1 LSHISEDGDA
11 PNRARKGFDY
21 EAGDAK
27 RKDEREE
34 VWSESDEKEEV
45 WSELDEQE
53 EVYGRI
59 RRARGGMQPT
69 IEQEEAWSE
78 ADEQ

>member
-11 PNRARKGFDY
+11 PNRARKGLDH

-34 VWSESDEKEEV
+34 VWSESDEQKEVWSEPDEQEQVWSESDEKEEV
-45 WSELDEQE
+45 WSEPDEQE
-53 EVYGRI
+53 EVYG
-59 RRARGGMQPT
+59 MN
-69 IEQEEAWSE
+69 
-78 ADEQ
+78 